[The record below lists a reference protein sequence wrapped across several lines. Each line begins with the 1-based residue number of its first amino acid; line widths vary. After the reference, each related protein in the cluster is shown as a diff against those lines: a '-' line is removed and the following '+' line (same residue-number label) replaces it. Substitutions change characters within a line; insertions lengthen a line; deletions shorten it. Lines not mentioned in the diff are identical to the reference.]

1 MALML
6 SVVLASSSINALAFN
21 SDGAT
26 SVDSVTQGRDPAQSG
41 NASGNGTGASYD
53 FDIKSF
59 ADTSQCI
66 SSRAYL
72 ITIQKLE
79 NHALLSDK
87 LSPEYTS
94 AKASIGEDLTQ
105 VAFSSAY
112 EYLTKYPACFSSA
125 ALTSGMI
132 GYGKII

>member
-6 SVVLASSSINALAFN
+6 SIVLASSSINALAFN

-26 SVDSVTQGRDPAQSG
+26 SVGSVTPGQNPAQSG
-41 NASGNGTGASYD
+41 NAAGNGTGASYD

-79 NHALLSDK
+79 NNSCVPH
-87 LSPEYTS
+87 
-94 AKASIGEDLTQ
+94 
-105 VAFSSAY
+105 
-112 EYLTKYPACFSSA
+112 
-125 ALTSGMI
+125 
-132 GYGKII
+132 KI